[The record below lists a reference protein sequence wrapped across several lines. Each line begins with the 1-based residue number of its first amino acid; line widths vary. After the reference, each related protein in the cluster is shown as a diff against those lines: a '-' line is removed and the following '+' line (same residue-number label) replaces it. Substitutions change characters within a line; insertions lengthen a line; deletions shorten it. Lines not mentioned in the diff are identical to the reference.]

1 MPRQTRIPRSTRR
14 TPHGLQTHCARWTGP
29 RDEVFNLL
37 VRTQQHLSAKDIFLA
52 LRATSPDLG
61 LATVYRT
68 LELLD
73 QAGLVRRVSTQTG
86 EVRFEY
92 RRGDQTDHHHHL
104 ICTACG
110 TIVNYRDFANEELEL
125 VTKTEERLARKHGF
139 LIRDHN
145 IEFLGLCKDCRPG
158 GSRSLLRLS
167 GDSATPVPRAR
178 AGRRTSRPPKE
189 SS

>member
-1 MPRQTRIPRSTRR
+1 MRKSVRTTQSKRR
-14 TPHGLQTHCARWTGP
+14 APQGMQTHCARWTGP

-37 VRTQQHLSAKDIFLA
+37 VRTQQHLSAKDIFAA
-52 LRATSPDLG
+52 LRNTSPDLG
-61 LATVYRT
+61 LTTVYRT

-73 QAGLVRRVSTQTG
+73 KASLVRRVSTQTG

-110 TIVNYRDFANEELEL
+110 KIVNYRDFEHEELEL
-125 VTKTEERLARKHGF
+125 VRKTEERLAQKHGF

-158 GSRSLLRLS
+158 GSRSLLRS
-167 GDSATPVPRAR
+167 TGDGATPAARPR
-178 AGRRTSRPPKE
+178 AGRRVSKLVKE